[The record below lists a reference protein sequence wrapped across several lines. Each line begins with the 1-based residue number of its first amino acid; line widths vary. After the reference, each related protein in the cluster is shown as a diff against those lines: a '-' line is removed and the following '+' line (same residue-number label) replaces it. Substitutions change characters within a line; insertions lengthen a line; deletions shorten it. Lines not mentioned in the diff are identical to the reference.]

1 MRFPKPRVPRN
12 YFKWS
17 LRNRQRFCKWIW
29 NHWWKIK
36 EFFEKR
42 LTRKGLSDWW
52 EATKF
57 NFEVWRLIR
66 KDKREWRKNHGK
78 KQV

>member
-1 MRFPKPRVPRN
+1 MWFPKPRVPKN

-17 LRNRQRFCKWIW
+17 LRNRQMFCDWIW
-29 NHWWKIK
+29 NPWWKIK

-42 LTRKGLSDWW
+42 LTSKGLSDWW

-66 KDKREWRKNHGK
+66 KDRKEWRKKHGRRK
-78 KQV
+78 